1 MHKPPAG
8 TPSNPL
14 SSSGRLTVGKIAR
27 RTVKDSG
34 KVKRVPRKIHT
45 NLYELVETVMDE
57 AGSVDSVLVTS
68 VVLRMLGNA
77 KAVPAHTTHTG
88 H

>member
-1 MHKPPAG
+1 M
-8 TPSNPL
+8 
-14 SSSGRLTVGKIAR
+14 GKSVR
-27 RTVKDSG
+27 RAG
-34 KVKRVPRKIHT
+34 KVAGKVHRGSKKIRT

-57 AGSVDSVLVTS
+57 AGSGVDSVLVTS

-77 KAVPAHTTHTG
+77 KTLPAGAVHVG